1 LAVAVR
7 IGGLV
12 PLLLLPRVAR
22 QHTDQ
27 TWAAIA
33 SHVAQRFSMLG
44 IVSVGTL
51 FVTGIV
57 NSQILVGAIAS

>member
-1 LAVAVR
+1 L
-7 IGGLV
+7 
-12 PLLLLPRVAR
+12 AR